1 MRRRSPGI
9 TALLVFMTAP
19 LPAEQASD
27 LLYVWAWDKDRQ
39 ESDFLAVVDV
49 DEKSPTFG
57 DVLDTL
63 PVGVVGF
70 AHHTEHQM
78 TDPTRLFVNSF
89 SAGKSFVLDLT
100 EPREPGVAAAFG
112 AVGDFSFPH
121 SFERLPNGNVLATFQ
136 RNATDPAKPGGL
148 VELDG
153 AGRLVRGAS
162 AVNDVDPELRPY
174 SLAPLP
180 GVDRV
185 VSTSADMAGVRAGH
199 SIQVWRLSDLT
210 LLQTITLPPGPRG
223 DENESPAEVRA
234 LEDGESVV
242 VGTFKCGMYL
252 VEDLGTEPSVT
263 FLRSFPWA
271 AVGDDDTDCNL
282 PVRAGSLWVQTIGTT
297 GSLAV
302 MSLEDPRRPVIVNE
316 FFFGVDARPHWIS
329 LEPGGNRIVM
339 TGGGTLR
346 GGVTLLRMD
355 LESGKLSLVE
365 AFRSGDHPFGLSFDR
380 DEWPHG
386 RTGPAYAHGA
396 VFRKMPAVN
405 RPAH

>member
-1 MRRRSPGI
+1 MTRLALGVA
-9 TALLVFMTAP
+9 ALLIFTTAP

-27 LLYVWAWDKDRQ
+27 LLYVWAWDKDRV

-49 DEKSPTFG
+49 DEASPTFG
-57 DVLDTL
+57 DIVNTL

-78 TDPTRLFVNSF
+78 TDPTRLFANSF
-89 SAGKSFVLDLT
+89 SAGKSFVFDLT
-100 EPREPGVAAAFG
+100 EPAEPRIAAAFAG
-112 AVGDFSFPH
+112 VGELSFPH
-121 SFERLPNGNVLATFQ
+121 SFERLPNGDVLATFQ
-136 RNATDPAKPGGL
+136 RTTEGPADQGGL
-148 VELDG
+148 AELDG
-153 AGRLVRGAS
+153 AGRLVREAS
-162 AVNDVDPELRPY
+162 AANDVDPELRPY

-185 VSTSADMAGVRAGH
+185 VSTSADMAGERKGH

-210 LLQTITLPPGPRG
+210 LLQTIALPPGPRG

-234 LEDGESVV
+234 LGDGSSVV
-242 VGTFKCGMYL
+242 VGTFKCGLYL
-252 VEDLGTEPSVT
+252 VEDVATEPTVT

-271 AVGDDDTDCNL
+271 AVGGEDTDCNL
-282 PVRAGSLWVQTIGTT
+282 PVRSGKLWVQTIGTT

-329 LEPGGNRIVM
+329 LEPDGNRIVM
-339 TGGGTLR
+339 TGGGSLR

-355 LESGKLSLVE
+355 PESGKLSLVE
-365 AFRSGDHPFGLSFDR
+365 RFRSRDHPFGLSFDR

-386 RTGPAYAHGA
+386 GTGPAYAHGA
-396 VFRKMPAVN
+396 VFRKMPAGN